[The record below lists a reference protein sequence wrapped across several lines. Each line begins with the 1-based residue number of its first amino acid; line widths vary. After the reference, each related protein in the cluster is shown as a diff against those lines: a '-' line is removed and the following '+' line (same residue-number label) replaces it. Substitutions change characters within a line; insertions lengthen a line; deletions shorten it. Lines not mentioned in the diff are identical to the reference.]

1 MSNLYKFVL
10 DETNSLLKV
19 YNNDVLLVDVPFGIH
34 SPAFVVDT
42 FFSVPYLDGTYVDVI
57 FAGTG
62 LEFQNYSFDLS
73 GLFSAIQVGTYF
85 DFYVWDTPTYTTEI
99 FHVFKGVDGT
109 YTPVPNETNMTFDT
123 VSAVSVGLTYVATAP
138 AVTCD
143 FTQLLLRFD
152 SIDSKLLSIETQIN
166 TKFLEFYD
174 AIYSDLS
181 YLKSSLSDNLGLIK
195 SDTLNILGYSENVFA
210 PAFLTLAT
218 KTDLESITID
228 TTNLA
233 TKTDIGTISLNM
245 VSDADFASGILN
257 LATKTD
263 LSGITVDTTNLATKT
278 DISSLA
284 HYDVSNIILPSL
296 NGNGSEFIDGVEVKV
311 FGRDTVYTVDRS
323 FMSLYS
329 DNGYT
334 VHYDLTSVDGY
345 KCTVPE
351 ALLTKH
357 VVAV

>member
-19 YNNDVLLVDVPFGIH
+19 YNNDVLLVDVPFGTH
-34 SPAFVVDT
+34 SPAVVVDT
-42 FFSVPYLDGTYVDVI
+42 FFSVPYLDGTYVDLI

-73 GLFSAIQVGTYF
+73 GIFSAIQVGTYF
-85 DFYVWDTPTYTTEI
+85 DVAVWDSPTYTTEL
-99 FHVFKGVDGT
+99 FYVSKGVDGT
-109 YTPVPNETNMTFDT
+109 YTPASLNETYMTFDT
-123 VSAVSVGLTYVATAP
+123 VSGISVGLTYVATAP
-138 AVTCD
+138 AVVCD
-143 FTQLLLRFD
+143 LTQLLLRLD
-152 SIDSKLLSIETQIN
+152 SIDSKLLLLENKIN
-166 TKFLEFYD
+166 TSDTSNSAQFDWVAGKVDFNQTLIQQLQGVEN
-174 AIYSDLS
+174 AIYDVA
-181 YLKSSLSDNLGLIK
+181 I
-195 SDTLNILGYSENVFA
+195 
-210 PAFLTLAT
+210 TLAT
-218 KTDLESITID
+218 KTDLQSITID

-233 TKTDIGTISLNM
+233 TKTDIDTISLNM
-245 VSDADFASGILN
+245 VSDVDFASGIFN

-278 DISSLA
+278 DISALA

-311 FGRDTVYTVDRS
+311 FGRDTVYTVERS